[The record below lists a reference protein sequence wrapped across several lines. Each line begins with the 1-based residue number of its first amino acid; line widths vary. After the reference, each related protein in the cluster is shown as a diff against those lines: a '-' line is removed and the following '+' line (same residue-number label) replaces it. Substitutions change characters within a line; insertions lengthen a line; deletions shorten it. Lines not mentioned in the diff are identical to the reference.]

1 MKRAKEACKTLGLLI
16 LMSIFPIWAFAQNTV
31 TITGLVTDDD
41 GPIIGATVKVKG
53 STTGAITDLD
63 GKYTL
68 KVSPGS
74 VVTFTYLG
82 YADKEVK
89 VTNQKEVNVKLEPD
103 SKMLDEVVAIGY
115 GTMKRSDVTG
125 SMVSI
130 NDKAIEQTVSTSI
143 DQVLQGR
150 RFRQTQVLLVPIQVS
165 AYVVSTLL
173 MRPTSLYSSSTV
185 LWLTHREQTAT
196 TPCQVTTRLPAST
209 RATSCQW
216 MCSRMPLQQP
226 SMVQERLTVSS

>member
-1 MKRAKEACKTLGLLI
+1 MALRTLPNSNNFKQLIMKRAKEACKTLGLLI

-130 NDKAIEQTVSTSI
+130 NDKAISRQQSSE
-143 DQVLQGR
+143 L
-150 RFRQTQVLLVPIQVS
+150 FRS
-165 AYVVSTLL
+165 ARKGNCTTIKL
-173 MRPTSLYSSSTV
+173 
-185 LWLTHREQTAT
+185 AT
-196 TPCQVTTRLPAST
+196 DY
-209 RATSCQW
+209 
-216 MCSRMPLQQP
+216 
-226 SMVQERLTVSS
+226 